1 MQSPAA
7 STSFTNAPPSLRSR
21 LTSLVLSG
29 TIVLLIVLVLL
40 RLGMIERNT
49 APGGSRLVAVD
60 VGAAETASQKTET
73 HKAAAAATRPHVRL
87 PQDVPT
93 PVPPTPPIKLLGLSK
108 DQFAA
113 WDISKMPRQGGSADS
128 APAGGGKMFGP
139 GEGPGGA
146 QLFNA
151 EWYREPSD
159 AELSGYL
166 RGGAPPGSWAIIA
179 CQTIEKMHVDNCQS
193 LGESPPGSGLARSLR
208 LAAWQF
214 LVRPPRL
221 NGKPMIGAWVRIRFD
236 FTKARREVTPVLEDP
251 DAPDEAEG
259 R

>member
-1 MQSPAA
+1 MQSSAA
-7 STSFTNAPPSLRSR
+7 SSSFINSRPSLRSR
-21 LTSLVLSG
+21 VTSFVLSG
-29 TIVLLIVLVLL
+29 LIVAVIVLVLL
-40 RLGMIERNT
+40 RMGVIERQSGL
-49 APGGSRLVAVD
+49 GGARLVAVD
-60 VGAAETASQKTET
+60 VGAAETASPKTT
-73 HKAAAAATRPHVRL
+73 TRKTAAAATRPQVRL
-87 PQDVPT
+87 PQDTPAPVPT
-93 PVPPTPPIKLLGLSK
+93 SPPIKLLGLSK

-113 WDISKMPRQGGSADS
+113 WDISKMPRQGSSGDS

-166 RGGAPPGSWAIIA
+166 KGGAPPGSWAVIA

-214 LVRPPRL
+214 LVRPPRIG
-221 NGKPMIGAWVRIRFD
+221 GKPMIGAWVRIRFD
-236 FTKARREVTPVLEDP
+236 FTKARREVVPAVEEL
-251 DAPDEAEG
+251 DESGAG
-259 R
+259 

>member
-1 MQSPAA
+1 M
-7 STSFTNAPPSLRSR
+7 
-21 LTSLVLSG
+21 LSCS
-29 TIVLLIVLVLL
+29 ILALIVLVLMQ
-40 RLGMIERNT
+40 LGELDR
-49 APGGSRLVAVD
+49 AVGPLGARLVALD
-60 VGAAETASQKTET
+60 MSSSQSSAQKART
-73 HKAAAAATRPHVRL
+73 HKAAAPKVRPQVQL
-87 PQDVPT
+87 PDPVPAPVPT
-93 PVPPTPPIKLLGLSK
+93 TPPVKILGLSK
-108 DQFAA
+108 SKFAA
-113 WDISKMPRQGGSADS
+113 WDISKLPRQGTSGDS
-128 APAGGGKMFGP
+128 APAGGGKVFGP

-166 RGGAPPGSWAIIA
+166 RSGAPPGSWAIIA

-214 LVRPPRL
+214 LVRPPRIG
-221 NGKPMIGAWVRIRFD
+221 GKPMIGAWVRIRFD
-236 FTKARREVTPVLEDP
+236 FTKARREVSADDP
-251 DAPDEAEG
+251 GPGDADDDYG